1 MSYYLYNV
9 IDKDFV
15 YRKCTNSHFN
25 NFRTGQEEREFSVS
39 ERQTMDKIPW
49 LKILTD
55 LKKPTSNVVDFDT
68 ILSLYVP
75 VNDIGL
81 IKDICCM
88 EAISSYLDGLDGC
101 DCYDYENLT
110 KEEVEKVGCPYWVY
124 QEFMEEKPFT
134 FSKDQFHSLLKS
146 IHCDEYILERLKTRR
161 RESIIEE
168 MNCNFDITKLIIY
181 LYNVTEDYLC
191 QLYNDISMRTTFD
204 ILKAIM
210 TKDVARTTITSEC
223 SHTILVDFYNQET
236 INSKI
241 EW

>member
-1 MSYYLYNV
+1 MSYYLYSV

-15 YRKCTNSHFN
+15 YRKCTDLHFN
-25 NFRTGQEEREFSVS
+25 NFRTGQEERGFSVS

-55 LKKPTSNVVDFDT
+55 LKKPTSNAVDFDT
-68 ILSLYVP
+68 VLSLYVP

-88 EAISSYLDGLDGC
+88 AVISSYLDGLDEC

-110 KEEVEKVGCPYWVY
+110 KEEVERVGCPYWVY
-124 QEFMEEKPFT
+124 QEFMGEKPFT
-134 FSKDQFHSLLKS
+134 FSKDQFYSLLKS
-146 IHCDEYILERLKTRR
+146 IYCDEYILERLKTRR

-168 MNCNFDITKLIIY
+168 MNCNFDITKLIRY
-181 LYNVTEDYLC
+181 LYNVTEKYLC

-210 TKDVARTTITSEC
+210 TKDVVRTTITSEC
-223 SHTILVDFYNQET
+223 IHTTIVDFYSHET
-236 INSKI
+236 MSGKI